1 MSTDKGGSRALL
13 RALRSVMAESGGSQ
27 QRLNKVVRLVATNM
41 VAEVCSIYLKRDERT
56 LELCATE
63 GLNPEAVHSA
73 RLRVGQGLVGRI
85 AERAEPFATD
95 DAQAAP
101 GFRYLPETGEEIY
114 QSFVG
119 VPVQRLGEVMGVL
132 VVQNRTRRRYQ
143 EDEIEAL
150 EVVAMIIAEMAES
163 GAFLGTDGLATGPGR
178 RVGALLVTGTG
189 TCEGVTEGVVH
200 LHEPRLLAFDPFAE
214 NVASERERLALA
226 LDNLRGDV
234 DRMIEGDRLG
244 AAAEHRD
251 IFEAYRMFA
260 YDRGWTRRLEEA
272 IDSGLA
278 AEVAVEKVQSDA
290 RARMERA
297 ADPYLRERLHDL
309 DDLANRLMR
318 YLVGPDGQQDT
329 ELPENAVLV
338 ARNIGPGELLDHAGK
353 IRGLVLEEGSL
364 SSHAAIVAR
373 ALAIPTIV
381 QAERVTRDANPGDAI
396 VVDGNDG
403 RVYLRPEGSVLDAY
417 RQKIALEEEARE
429 VYRALRD
436 KPATTLDGQTI
447 VLKMNGGVLAD
458 LPSLRTSGA
467 EGVGLYR
474 TELQFMI
481 RPTLPGRE
489 TQAQLYSKVLDSAAG
504 KDVIFR
510 TLDIGSDKILPF
522 MRREEEP
529 NPALG
534 WRAMRVALD
543 RPLLFRMQVQALI
556 RGAKGRPLSI
566 MFPLVAEA
574 DEFREARAMVEYEVR
589 RLERLG
595 YPVPERLRIGCMLE
609 TPSLV
614 FAPDSLF
621 RETDFISV
629 GGNDLLQFF
638 FAADREN
645 ERVRKRY
652 DTLNFSFL
660 ALLERIVGRCAGM
673 NTPLSFCGEAAGRPI
688 EALALATIGFR
699 ELSMRPVAI
708 GQVKRTLRSADL
720 RVAREVMETA
730 RASGATSARP
740 ALRQWAHEAVFV

>member
-251 IFEAYRMFA
+251 IF
-260 YDRGWTRRLEEA
+260 
-272 IDSGLA
+272 
-278 AEVAVEKVQSDA
+278 
-290 RARMERA
+290 
-297 ADPYLRERLHDL
+297 
-309 DDLANRLMR
+309 
-318 YLVGPDGQQDT
+318 
-329 ELPENAVLV
+329 
-338 ARNIGPGELLDHAGK
+338 
-353 IRGLVLEEGSL
+353 
-364 SSHAAIVAR
+364 
-373 ALAIPTIV
+373 
-381 QAERVTRDANPGDAI
+381 
-396 VVDGNDG
+396 
-403 RVYLRPEGSVLDAY
+403 
-417 RQKIALEEEARE
+417 
-429 VYRALRD
+429 
-436 KPATTLDGQTI
+436 
-447 VLKMNGGVLAD
+447 
-458 LPSLRTSGA
+458 
-467 EGVGLYR
+467 
-474 TELQFMI
+474 
-481 RPTLPGRE
+481 
-489 TQAQLYSKVLDSAAG
+489 
-504 KDVIFR
+504 
-510 TLDIGSDKILPF
+510 
-522 MRREEEP
+522 
-529 NPALG
+529 
-534 WRAMRVALD
+534 
-543 RPLLFRMQVQALI
+543 
-556 RGAKGRPLSI
+556 
-566 MFPLVAEA
+566 
-574 DEFREARAMVEYEVR
+574 
-589 RLERLG
+589 
-595 YPVPERLRIGCMLE
+595 
-609 TPSLV
+609 
-614 FAPDSLF
+614 
-621 RETDFISV
+621 
-629 GGNDLLQFF
+629 
-638 FAADREN
+638 
-645 ERVRKRY
+645 
-652 DTLNFSFL
+652 
-660 ALLERIVGRCAGM
+660 
-673 NTPLSFCGEAAGRPI
+673 
-688 EALALATIGFR
+688 
-699 ELSMRPVAI
+699 
-708 GQVKRTLRSADL
+708 
-720 RVAREVMETA
+720 
-730 RASGATSARP
+730 
-740 ALRQWAHEAVFV
+740 